1 MSHRKHH
8 RKLDIKVLFW
18 LTLLTF
24 TAGYTNALGLV
35 FLSLPLTH
43 YTGNITNLAVSL
55 INKGSFGSL
64 RIILAIISFFI
75 GGMLSGII
83 FYKKHVGFSKKFGF
97 AGICSGVMY
106 IAVNFLIR
114 NVYMVIISTAFISG
128 LQNGL
133 LTRYKGM
140 TTRTTHMT
148 GYITDA
154 SVYLGRAI
162 SGDKDALTKFKFL
175 VFNIFSFFL
184 GTVIGVFSIDNL
196 RLTAFIITGTLKIIT
211 GIYYLIFIN
220 KKDIHQVILKNE

>member
-1 MSHRKHH
+1 MPH
-8 RKLDIKVLFW
+8 RKLSRKLNIKVLFW

-43 YTGNITNLAVSL
+43 YTGNITNLAVSF
-55 INKGSFGSL
+55 INNGSTGSL
-64 RIILAIISFFI
+64 KIILAIISFFI
-75 GGMLSGII
+75 GGIISGIV
-83 FYKKHVGFSKKFGF
+83 FYKKHVGFSKKFGY
-97 AGICSGVMY
+97 AGICSGIMY
-106 IAVNFLIR
+106 IAVNFIIR
-114 NVYMVIISTAFISG
+114 NVYMIIISTAFISG

-154 SVYLGRAI
+154 SVYLGRTIA
-162 SGDKDALTKFKFL
+162 GDKYSLSKFKFL
-175 VFNIFSFFL
+175 TLNIFSFFL
-184 GTVIGVFSIDNL
+184 GTIIGVLSIDNL
-196 RLTAFIITGTLKIIT
+196 RFTAFIITGTLKIVT
-211 GIYYLIFIN
+211 GVYYLIFIN

>member
-1 MSHRKHH
+1 MPH
-8 RKLDIKVLFW
+8 RKLSRKLNIKVLFW

-43 YTGNITNLAVSL
+43 YTGNITNLAVSF
-55 INKGSFGSL
+55 INNGSTGSL
-64 RIILAIISFFI
+64 KIILAIISFFI
-75 GGMLSGII
+75 GGIISGIV
-83 FYKKHVGFSKKFGF
+83 FYKKHVGFSKKFGY
-97 AGICSGVMY
+97 AGICSGIMY
-106 IAVNFLIR
+106 IAVNFIIR
-114 NVYMVIISTAFISG
+114 NVYMIIISTAFISG

-154 SVYLGRAI
+154 SVYLGRIIA
-162 SGDKDALTKFKFL
+162 GDKYSLSKFKFL
-175 VFNIFSFFL
+175 MLNIFSFFL
-184 GTVIGVFSIDNL
+184 GTIIGVLSIDNL
-196 RLTAFIITGTLKIIT
+196 RFTAFIITGTLKIVT